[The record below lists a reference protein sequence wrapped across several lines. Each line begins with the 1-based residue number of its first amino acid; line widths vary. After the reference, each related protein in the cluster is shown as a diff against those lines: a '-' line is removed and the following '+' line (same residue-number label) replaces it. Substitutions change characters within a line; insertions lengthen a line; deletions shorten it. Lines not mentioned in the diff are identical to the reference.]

1 MLEEAKGLV
10 LSKRKKILLK
20 VKEYINDFINSS
32 KTNFFDPYRDD
43 FTEIESISE
52 VLKELNISE
61 EEHENSLKFL
71 MTMAFSFTHEDP
83 PIHTLSIITLI

>member
-71 MTMAFSFTHEDP
+71 MTVAFSFTHEDP